1 MMLINLQE
9 ATQEYWQKLD
19 NLESAYQE
27 GKISIKEVDAEV
39 ASLMAEMSRKRR
51 LAINDFL
58 QILQMWLTQQRE
70 TLIRLGVLGIISSL
84 WFFSNNL

>member
-19 NLESAYQE
+19 KLESAYQE

-39 ASLMAEMSRKRR
+39 AFLMAEMTRKRR
-51 LAINDFL
+51 IAINDFL
-58 QILQMWLTQQRE
+58 QIFSMWLTQQRE
-70 TLIRLGVLGIISSL
+70 TLIGLGVFGIISSL
-84 WFFSNNL
+84 WFFTNNL